1 MQTQTAIRAASFRQP
16 PTQLR
21 NRSLPT
27 GRSSA
32 DVMELMGTVMPFAR
46 NSEIYGE
53 NEPAEYLYKV
63 ISGTVR
69 TYKVLVDGRRQI
81 GAFHLPGDV
90 FGFETGDDHTFSAE
104 AITDCKIA
112 VIKRSALMAVAAR
125 DNEVARTMWALTA
138 RELQRVQCH
147 MLLLIKS
154 AEERVAT
161 FLLEMAERVSAHG
174 TVKLAMSRQD
184 IADYLGLTIE
194 TVSRTL
200 SHLEKTAT
208 IEVLTSRRIVLRNH
222 SALSRLNS

>member
-1 MQTQTAIRAASFRQP
+1 MHTQTAIRAASFRQP
-16 PTQLR
+16 IRPLP
-21 NRSLPT
+21 RSGP
-27 GRSSA
+27 SA
-32 DVMELMGTVMPFAR
+32 DVIELMGTVMPFAR

-81 GAFHLPGDV
+81 GAFHVPGDV
-90 FGFETGDDHTFSAE
+90 FGFETGEDHTFSAE
-104 AITDCKIA
+104 AITDCKVA
-112 VIKRSALMAVAAR
+112 VIKRTALMAMAAR

-138 RELQRVQCH
+138 RELQRVQGH

-154 AEERVAT
+154 AQERVAT
-161 FLLEMAERVSAHG
+161 FLLEMADRVSAQG
-174 TVKLAMSRQD
+174 TVELAMSRQD

-200 SHLEKTAT
+200 TQLEKTAT
-208 IEVLTSRRIVLRNH
+208 IEVSSSRRIVLRNH